1 VQNPTVVPR
10 NVEPKVHSEE
20 KACINKANDGMQAIQ
35 ASQEE
40 IVDEV
45 ENKQEMQNEDTC
57 VNNDEIQTKPLNEDA
72 SQLHSNDSTDI
83 KTDDTISPYAE
94 MTHGRI
100 DAQATEIEEVE
111 ENKGFRSISEYAVQC
126 SNQNDVE
133 HNLSIHPKVGI
144 DTLNKFMRPNFQV
157 KTASNKLLRL
167 LL

>member
-1 VQNPTVVPR
+1 
-10 NVEPKVHSEE
+10 
-20 KACINKANDGMQAIQ
+20 MQAIQ

-72 SQLHSNDSTDI
+72 SELHSNDSTDT
-83 KTDDTISPYAE
+83 KMDDTISPYAE

-100 DAQATEIEEVE
+100 DAQPTEIEEVE
-111 ENKGFRSISEYAVQC
+111 ENKRSVSEYDVQC